1 MKRLLPLLLVL
12 ALLAGCGTAS
22 KSTDTVYAMDT
33 VMTLTVY
40 GKNGETALMDGTKE
54 IHRLD
59 MLLSATLESSEIYRI
74 NHRSAHSAGA
84 GNCGNDRRSL

>member
-59 MLLSATLESSEIYRI
+59 MLLSATLESSEIYRMWR
-74 NHRSAHSAGA
+74 HYM
-84 GNCGNDRRSL
+84 L